1 VKVRDLPPGDLLS
14 VQPETSIADVAGQM
28 RTGDS
33 DAAVVMSEG
42 RLVGII
48 TERDLVRA
56 IADGIDPRSARADLV
71 MTADPATVDAD
82 EDVEVVAVKMA
93 SAGREQG
100 WKARR
105 PGLSSQPGRDPGS
118 QRRLEARPKSRRRI
132 FGAHA
137 VHLRVQ
143 RLRCSLT
150 HARCARSA
158 ARRFTRIWATWI
170 AESLA
175 EGFRPRL

>member
-14 VQPETSIADVAGQM
+14 VQPETSIAEVAGQM

-82 EDVEVVAVKMA
+82 EDVEVVAVKMMRLGIRHLPVVNKA
-93 SAGREQG
+93 GKPVGLVSARNLV
-100 WKARR
+100 AI
-105 PGLSSQPGRDPGS
+105 LD
-118 QRRLEARPKSRRRI
+118 
-132 FGAHA
+132 
-137 VHLRVQ
+137 
-143 RLRCSLT
+143 
-150 HARCARSA
+150 RSA
-158 ARRFTRIWATWI
+158 D
-170 AESLA
+170 
-175 EGFRPRL
+175 